1 MILSELLYKLV
12 LFCDIVRVGKNS
24 YCEFDKFEVSVE
36 MKADNYPSFSIDKN
50 YVMCYLIKGNMLFNG
65 GDNEYKRTN

>member
-1 MILSELLYKLV
+1 MSESICSL
-12 LFCDIVRVGKNS
+12 
-24 YCEFDKFEVSVE
+24 KFEVSVE

-50 YVMCYLIKGNMLFNG
+50 YVMYYLIKGNMLFNG